1 MSAQDAEMNMDLTVG
16 TMSPEQ
22 SQPTVDKRGLQ
33 AIGLMF
39 VLATLIVIGAA
50 GLSVQSQLDISADYI
65 DRAGVSQHST
75 KIT

>member
-50 GLSVQSQLDISADYI
+50 GLSVRSQLDISADHI